1 MNDDVLI
8 TKVKQ
13 ICNKKPKERSHS
25 DLLELEDLTKN
36 TKVFKNLIETNG
48 DYAHRL
54 CCQHLVYEYCAENNY
69 LFKQGDPGTRFYIII
84 SGNVG
89 VEIPMKD
96 EHSGEIKTIEVVSFT
111 KGACFGEL
119 ALESSKPRAAS
130 IKCKS
135 DSHFV
140 ALEKVDYNRMI
151 AKMVRDKR
159 DFIVNF
165 FSSLPIFSNMTKGS
179 LAKLTYNFREKEY
192 IKNQVVY
199 KEGDFAV
206 DAFIIVEGEFLFTK
220 KIKVDDGRKKYALD
234 TGKYD
239 ENSEILKIRAKGLQ
253 KKLVQIG
260 NISKLGIGELFGIE
274 EAENE
279 PRKYSCSCNTI
290 KGKVLVIPKSD
301 LKKNK
306 GEDIL
311 NYISQ
316 RNSAKEKEINERAS
330 M

>member
-179 LAKLTYNFREKEY
+179 LAKLTYNFREKDY

-220 KIKVDDGRKKYALD
+220 K
-234 TGKYD
+234 
-239 ENSEILKIRAKGLQ
+239 
-253 KKLVQIG
+253 
-260 NISKLGIGELFGIE
+260 
-274 EAENE
+274 
-279 PRKYSCSCNTI
+279 
-290 KGKVLVIPKSD
+290 
-301 LKKNK
+301 
-306 GEDIL
+306 
-311 NYISQ
+311 
-316 RNSAKEKEINERAS
+316 
-330 M
+330 